1 MSCLSFILV
10 MGIRMT
16 ESQQYSI
23 RAFADI
29 FGLTPATV
37 RYYESLGL
45 ISPQRSVNQ
54 RRFYTEKDVDWMRFI
69 LHLKNTGMSME
80 QLQQY
85 VLLRSQGDVT
95 IAERLELLLQTR
107 DDFLQQQAKLQKH
120 LQILNDKIEWYQ
132 RRQQGLLSEQVSFAE
147 YLTSNGHSL

>member
-1 MSCLSFILV
+1 
-10 MGIRMT
+10 MT

-54 RRFYTEKDVDWMRFI
+54 RRFYTEKDVEWMRFI

>member
-1 MSCLSFILV
+1 
-10 MGIRMT
+10 MT

-107 DDFLQQQAKLQKH
+107 DDFLQQLAKLQKH

-147 YLTSNGHSL
+147 YLISNGHSL

>member
-1 MSCLSFILV
+1 MSFILV

-147 YLTSNGHSL
+147 YLISNGHSL

>member
-1 MSCLSFILV
+1 
-10 MGIRMT
+10 MT

-45 ISPQRSVNQ
+45 IFPQRSVNQ

-85 VLLRSQGDVT
+85 VLLRSQGDIT

>member
-1 MSCLSFILV
+1 
-10 MGIRMT
+10 MT

-85 VLLRSQGDVT
+85 VLLRSQGDIT
-95 IAERLELLLQTR
+95 ITERLELLLQTR
-107 DDFLQQQAKLQKH
+107 DNFLQQQAKLQKH

>member
-1 MSCLSFILV
+1 MSFILV

-85 VLLRSQGDVT
+85 VLLRSQGDIT

-107 DDFLQQQAKLQKH
+107 DNFLQQQAKLQKH

-147 YLTSNGHSL
+147 YLISNGHSL

>member
-1 MSCLSFILV
+1 
-10 MGIRMT
+10 MT
-16 ESQQYSI
+16 GSQQYSI

-85 VLLRSQGDVT
+85 VLLRSQGDIT

-107 DDFLQQQAKLQKH
+107 DNFLQQQAKLQKH

-147 YLTSNGHSL
+147 YLISNGHSL

>member
-1 MSCLSFILV
+1 
-10 MGIRMT
+10 MT

-54 RRFYTEKDVDWMRFI
+54 RRFYTEKNVDWMRFI

>member
-1 MSCLSFILV
+1 
-10 MGIRMT
+10 MT

-54 RRFYTEKDVDWMRFI
+54 RRFYTEKDVNWMRFI

-107 DDFLQQQAKLQKH
+107 DNFLQQQAKLQKH

-147 YLTSNGHSL
+147 YLISNGHSL

>member
-1 MSCLSFILV
+1 MSFILV

-85 VLLRSQGDVT
+85 VLLRSQGDIT

-147 YLTSNGHSL
+147 YLISNGHSL

>member
-1 MSCLSFILV
+1 
-10 MGIRMT
+10 MT
-16 ESQQYSI
+16 ESKQYSI

>member
-1 MSCLSFILV
+1 

-16 ESQQYSI
+16 GSQQYSI

-85 VLLRSQGDVT
+85 VLLRSQGDIT

-107 DDFLQQQAKLQKH
+107 DNFLQQQAKLQKH

-147 YLTSNGHSL
+147 YLISNGHSL

>member
-1 MSCLSFILV
+1 
-10 MGIRMT
+10 MT

-85 VLLRSQGDVT
+85 VLLRSQGDIT

-107 DDFLQQQAKLQKH
+107 DNFLQQQAKLQKH